1 MFDRPEFEKS
11 KRQFARKMANRSDLK
26 ELARELFIQSDQQ
39 NYAYQWNW
47 LGVPIIQV
55 PADIVAFQEII
66 WETKPDLII
75 ETGVA
80 WGGSLVFEASIL
92 ELIGNGEVIG
102 IDVTIPE
109 KNRKVISAYAFSRR
123 IHLIEGSSTDE
134 AVFEEVKSRI
144 APDAK
149 VAVVLDS
156 NHTHDHVL
164 AELRLYGPLV
174 TPGQY
179 LVCADTI
186 VEQIP
191 EQEHRPR
198 PWGPGNNP
206 KTALDAYLA
215 ETDRFEPD
223 QYTNDKL
230 LVTCS
235 PGGYLRCVNDAA

>member
-1 MFDRPEFEKS
+1 M
-11 KRQFARKMANRSDLK
+11 
-26 ELARELFIQSDQQ
+26 
-39 NYAYQWNW
+39 
-47 LGVPIIQV
+47 
-55 PADIVAFQEII
+55 
-66 WETKPDLII
+66 
-75 ETGVA
+75 
-80 WGGSLVFEASIL
+80 
-92 ELIGNGEVIG
+92 
-102 IDVTIPE
+102 
-109 KNRKVISAYAFSRR
+109 ISAYPFSRR

-134 AVFEEVKSRI
+134 AVFEQVKSRI

-179 LVCADTI
+179 LICADTI
-186 VEQIP
+186 VEHIP

-235 PGGYLRCVNDAA
+235 PGGYLRCAK